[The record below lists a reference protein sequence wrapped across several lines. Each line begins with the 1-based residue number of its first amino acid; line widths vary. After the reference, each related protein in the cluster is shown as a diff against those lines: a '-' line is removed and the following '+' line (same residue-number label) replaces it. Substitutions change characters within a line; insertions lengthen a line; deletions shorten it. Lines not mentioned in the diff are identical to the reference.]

1 MDAGFDP
8 EFAPTQILLVRV
20 GGERY
25 GIPLEALREIVR
37 AVAITPLPGAPRV
50 VEGVIDVR
58 GQVVPVLNLRRRFG
72 HPEKPLDPSE
82 RIVLVHAGERSAAL
96 RVDEAEGLAVLAPG
110 AVEDARAVTPGAEH
124 VAGVAK
130 LADGVVLIHDPAAFL
145 SQAEAAVLDEAMAER

>member
-1 MDAGFDP
+1 MEAGAGTVLAP
-8 EFAPTQILLVRV
+8 EQILLVRV

-25 GIPLEALREIVR
+25 GVPLGAVREIVR

-82 RIVLVHAGERSAAL
+82 RIVLVHAGERPAAL
-96 RVDEAEGLAVLAPG
+96 RVDEAEGLADLVAG

-145 SQAEAAVLDEAMAER
+145 SQAEAAVLDEAMAE